1 MNVSKLCYADKLAFA
16 MTPGWLYLPMARATG
31 ELAEYM
37 AKSRDRQAGGA
48 GFTETEHTR
57 LESGDPTLW
66 LEGLQSYTKRWVEEH
81 QAGGADTWTVV
92 ANNAA

>member
-1 MNVSKLCYADKLAFA
+1 MSAVSEAN
-16 MTPGWLYLPMARATG
+16 
-31 ELAEYM
+31 
-37 AKSRDRQAGGA
+37 SRDRQAVCA
-48 GFTETEHTR
+48 VFTKTER
-57 LESGDPTLW
+57 IQLESADPTLW

>member
-1 MNVSKLCYADKLAFA
+1 MK
-16 MTPGWLYLPMARATG
+16 PGWVYLPLARATG
-31 ELAEYM
+31 GIAEYM
-37 AKSRDRQAGGA
+37 AKSRDRQAGCA
-48 GFTETEHTR
+48 VFTETER
-57 LESGDPTLW
+57 IQLESGDPTLW